1 MQKVA
6 IVIPVYKPGLDGNE
20 KVSIRRTLKVLGR
33 YPIVLVCPEDM
44 MDTSQYEGLANATGV
59 VLQIERFA
67 PHFFEGIEGYNR
79 LMLSK
84 LFYARFSEFE
94 FILISQPDAYVFR
107 DDLMAWCG
115 KGYDF
120 VGAPIFGRF
129 TDKVFHP
136 KQSRV
141 GNGGFSL
148 RRVEAFLD
156 YFDGRK
162 HVIRTKDIAKCIDLK
177 KKPMTRWAI
186 WLLMALG
193 WRNKPSSV
201 AKQWKYNEDDF
212 WSGML
217 NGTRYELSKPE
228 VEEALL
234 FAFERFPSEAY
245 AITGTLPFGC
255 HAWAKYQYESFW
267 KTYIEG

>member
-6 IVIPVYKPGLDGNE
+6 IVIPVYKPSFDKWEE
-20 KVSIRRTLKVLGR
+20 KSLCQTMHVLGR
-33 YPIVLVCPEDM
+33 YPVVLVCPDDM
-44 MDTSQYEGLANATGV
+44 DVSQYDNLASSEGMT
-59 VLQIERFA
+59 LQKERFN
-67 PHFFEGIEGYNR
+67 PCFFEGIEGYNR

-84 LFYARFSEFE
+84 AFYARFDDYDY
-94 FILISQPDAYVFR
+94 ILICQTDAFVFR
-107 DDLMAWCG
+107 NELMDWCG

-120 VGAPIFGRF
+120 VGAPIFGNF
-129 TDKVFHP
+129 SDEVFHRDRG
-136 KQSRV
+136 RV

-148 RRVEAFLD
+148 RRVRAYLD
-156 YFDGRK
+156 FFNGKK
-162 HVIRTKDIAKCIDLK
+162 HVFKTYELAERIDFK
-177 KKPMTRWAI
+177 EKPQTRWLV
-186 WLLMALG
+186 WLLMAMG

-228 VEEALL
+228 VGEALL

-267 KTYIEG
+267 KDYIKE

>member
-6 IVIPVYKPGLDGNE
+6 IAIPVYKPSFDPWEAISL
-20 KVSIRRTLKVLGR
+20 RQTMRVLCR
-33 YPIVLVCPEDM
+33 YPKVLVCPDDM
-44 MDTSQYEGLANATGV
+44 DASQYDALANSEGLT
-59 VLQIERFA
+59 LCKERFD
-67 PHFFEGIEGYNR
+67 PCFFDGIKGYNQ

-84 LFYARFSEFE
+84 AFYARFSDFE
-94 FILISQPDAYVFR
+94 YVLVCQTDAYVFR
-107 DDLMAWCG
+107 DELMEWCG
-115 KGYDF
+115 KGYDY

-129 TDKVFHP
+129 SDEVFR
-136 KQSRV
+136 QDQGRV

-148 RRVEAFLD
+148 RRVRAYLD
-156 YFDGRK
+156 FFNGKK
-162 HVIRTKDIAKCIDLK
+162 HVYKTCKLAERIDFK
-177 KKPMTRWAI
+177 EKPQTRWLV

-212 WSGML
+212 WSSML

-228 VEEALL
+228 VGEALL

-267 KTYIEG
+267 KIYIEG